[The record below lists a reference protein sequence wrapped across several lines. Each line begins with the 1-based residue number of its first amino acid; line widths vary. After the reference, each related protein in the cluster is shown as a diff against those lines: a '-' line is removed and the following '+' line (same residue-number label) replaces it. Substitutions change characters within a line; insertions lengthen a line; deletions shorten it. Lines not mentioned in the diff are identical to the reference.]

1 MNWDDIRTFLAIA
14 RARSLSGAARELGL
28 SQSTMSRRLVALEE
42 RSGARLLL
50 KTPHGYKLTPLGE
63 SVLANAQRMDEDA
76 MALERVVQGRDVA
89 LSGLVRLTTVETLA
103 NRLIPVAAARLRED
117 YPGIAIDL
125 LSDTRSLSLIE
136 READIAIRM
145 VRFEHNE
152 LISRRMGTMVCAL
165 YASPDYLAAHPEPLT
180 DPGHCLITVMPDMA
194 HQAEARWLLEKA
206 PEAQVVYRSNSRDAQ
221 AGAVQAGLGIACL
234 PQYLA
239 ETMPGVV
246 RLKEQGLGPAREIW
260 LGVHRDLRDMPR
272 IRAVIDALD
281 AAFKAER
288 LRFLV
293 A

>member
-1 MNWDDIRTFLAIA
+1 MNWEDIRTFLAIA
-14 RARSLSGAARELGL
+14 RQRSLSGAARELGL

-50 KTPHGYKLTPLGE
+50 KTPHGYTLTPLGE
-63 SVLANAQRMDEDA
+63 TVLANAERMDEDA

-103 NRLIPVAAARLRED
+103 NRLLPIAVSALRED
-117 YPGIAIDL
+117 YPGITVEL
-125 LSDTRSLSLIE
+125 LSDTRSLSLVE
-136 READIAIRM
+136 READLAIRM

-165 YASPDYLAAHPEPLT
+165 YASPDYRAAHPQPLT
-180 DPGHCLITVMPDMA
+180 EPGHDLITVMDDMA
-194 HQAEARWLLEKA
+194 HQSEARWLAEKV
-206 PEAQVVYRSNSRDAQ
+206 PEGRAVYRTNSRDAQ
-221 AGAVQAGLGIACL
+221 AAAAAQGIGIACL
-234 PQYLA
+234 PQYTA
-239 ETMPGVV
+239 EHMAGLE
-246 RLKEQGLGPAREIW
+246 RIREAGLGPAREIW
-260 LGVHRDLRDMPR
+260 LGVHRDLREMPR

-288 LRFLV
+288 GHFAV

>member
-28 SQSTMSRRLVALEE
+28 SQSTMSRRLTALEE

-50 KTPHGYKLTPLGE
+50 KTPHGYELTGLGE
-63 SVLANAQRMDEDA
+63 AVLANARKMDEEA
-76 MALERVVQGRDVA
+76 IALERVVQGRDEA
-89 LSGLVRLTTVETLA
+89 LQGLVRVTTVETIA
-103 NRLIPVAAARLRED
+103 NRLLPIAAAKLRED
-117 YPGIAIDL
+117 YPGITIDL
-125 LSDTRSLSLIE
+125 FSDTRSLSLIE
-136 READIAIRM
+136 READLAIRM

-165 YASPDYLAAHPEPLT
+165 YASRAYLDAHPQPLSE
-180 DPGHCLITVMPDMA
+180 PGHTMITVMPDMA
-194 HQAEARWLLEKA
+194 HQNEALWLADKVPQGE
-206 PEAQVVYRSNSRDAQ
+206 VVYRTNSRDAQ
-221 AGAVQAGLGIACL
+221 AGVAQAGVGIACL
-234 PQYLA
+234 PLYLA
-239 ETMPGVV
+239 EAKPGLE
-246 RLKEQGLGPAREIW
+246 RLVHAGLGPAREIW

-288 LRFLV
+288 LRFMV